1 MFAYEMSKARIAD
14 LHRDADNWRL
24 ARAAEAGNNTARQ
37 PATARRSW
45 AVLRAL
51 WPVRRRHGAA

>member
-24 ARAAEAGNNTARQ
+24 SRAAQARDNAARQ
-37 PATARRSW
+37 QVSARRAW

-51 WPVRRRHGAA
+51 WPVRRRRGTA